1 MPSSPNS
8 NLTLKSSDNGVI
20 TKGKNY
26 RVATPL
32 QRDNLDM
39 KNELRLDPLTGRWVV
54 VAYERSARPSSF
66 LDRDTN
72 IQKGSIIECPFCP
85 GHEED
90 TPPALETYSEQGH
103 WLLRVV
109 PNKYPAFVGNEPM
122 VAITKGPVFTTAPAS
137 GIHEVIVLSPDHN
150 LGWSD
155 LPNDQVKLVM
165 RGIRDRI
172 NAHSDS
178 HVVRYSQAIV
188 NSGREAGASLE
199 HPHGQLLATSFVP
212 REITDELAGF
222 SRFLG
227 GCVLCATME
236 AEAAVDDR
244 IVLEDSET
252 VTISPFWAS
261 QPYELLIIPKNHQEH
276 IHKASE
282 NELDSIALSVK
293 TTLLSLREHLGDIA
307 YNLVFHSSPY
317 REHGRFHWH
326 VHIVPKLTTR
336 AGFELGTGVMINIV
350 PPEKAASELKAIL
363 SRTD

>member
-1 MPSSPNS
+1 MNS
-8 NLTLKSSDNGVI
+8 
-20 TKGKNY
+20 
-26 RVATPL
+26 
-32 QRDNLDM
+32 
-39 KNELRLDPLTGRWVV
+39 ELRLDPLTGRWVV
-54 VAYERSARPSSF
+54 IAYERSARPSSF
-66 LDRDTN
+66 LGRDRD
-72 IQKGSIIECPFCP
+72 IQKDAARECPFCP

-109 PNKYPAFVGNEPM
+109 PNKYPAFTGNEPM

-137 GIHEVIVLSPDHN
+137 GIHEVIVLSPDHE
-150 LGWSD
+150 LGWSE
-155 LPNDQVKLVM
+155 LSNEQVKLIM

-172 NAHSDS
+172 AAHCDS
-178 HVVRYSQAIV
+178 KVIRYSQAIV

-227 GCVLCATME
+227 GCLLCATME
-236 AEAAVDDR
+236 AEEAVADR
-244 IVLEDSET
+244 IVVEDSET

-261 QPYELLIIPKNHQEH
+261 QPYEMLIIPKDHGEH
-276 IHKASE
+276 LHKARE
-282 NELDSIALSVK
+282 EELDSVAVSIKLVLG
-293 TTLLSLREHLGDIA
+293 TLREHLGDIS

-326 VHIVPKLTTR
+326 VHIMPKLTTR
-336 AGFELGTGVMINIV
+336 AGFELGTGVMINVI
-350 PPEKAASELKAIL
+350 PPEKAASELRQSLNKR
-363 SRTD
+363 S

>member
-1 MPSSPNS
+1 
-8 NLTLKSSDNGVI
+8 
-20 TKGKNY
+20 
-26 RVATPL
+26 
-32 QRDNLDM
+32 M

-54 VAYERSARPSSF
+54 VAYERSARPFSF
-66 LDRDTN
+66 LDRDIN
-72 IQKGSIIECPFCP
+72 IQKDSIAECPFCP

-109 PNKYPAFVGNEPM
+109 PNKYPAFMGNEPM

-137 GIHEVIVLSPDHN
+137 GIHEVIVLSPDHK
-150 LGWSD
+150 LGWSELSD
-155 LPNDQVKLVM
+155 EQVKLIM
-165 RGIRDRI
+165 RGTRDRI
-172 NAHSDS
+172 AAHSDS
-178 HVVRYSQAIV
+178 QVIRYSQAIV

-236 AEAAVDDR
+236 AEEAIEDRTVVEDD
-244 IVLEDSET
+244 ET

-261 QPYELLIIPKNHQEH
+261 QPYEMLIIPKKHGEH
-276 IHKASE
+276 LHKATE
-282 NELDSIALSVK
+282 AELDSIAISIKLI
-293 TTLLSLREHLGDIA
+293 LGGLRDLLGDIA

-326 VHIVPKLTTR
+326 VHIMPKLTTR

-350 PPEKAASELKAIL
+350 PPEKAASDLRSKL
-363 SRTD
+363 SAVKRHLVP